1 MLRIKF
7 GNGLILGQAP
17 YQLQSPIEGLD
28 TPAIRNGNGLYAG
41 ADGGFMVSQYYGY
54 RTIVLK
60 GFFIG
65 DCAETTDELRKG
77 LLSSLYMRYYSP
89 IVIEDLADNYWFT
102 QAYITDIKCALTSLK
117 AGEYQI
123 TLLCPD
129 PILYKCSSWN
139 ANAPEEIEVALV
151 VNGDKTILREG
162 DADAFP
168 IIELNGEF
176 TNPIITLG
184 DYAFGLNL
192 TTDSSSKITIDMKS
206 RRVYAS
212 DGTSLAA
219 DRLIDSRWLFL
230 SNGAN
235 TITITTE
242 DNNDSGTAKLIYS
255 AGYRGI

>member
-1 MLRIKF
+1 MRIRF
-7 GNGLILGQAP
+7 STGLILGQPP
-17 YQLQSPIEGLD
+17 YQIQTIDGLE
-28 TPAIRNGNGLYAG
+28 TPAIRNGNALYAG

-54 RTIVLK
+54 RTIVIK
-60 GFFIG
+60 GFFAG
-65 DCAETTDELRKG
+65 CVSDLRKT
-77 LLSSLYMRYYSP
+77 LLSNLPMRYYMGT
-89 IVIEDLADNYWFT
+89 VIEDFNGDYWFS
-102 QAYITDIKCALTSLK
+102 QNYVSDIKCQLK
-117 AGEYQI
+117 SPKVGEYQI

-151 VNGDKTILREG
+151 VNGDKTILRQG

-168 IIELNGEF
+168 VIELNGEF